1 MYFITSQQSY
11 DGYGLNVNAI
21 ERLIE
26 KGMEL
31 LITCDNGIAAIEEI
45 KYAKEK
51 RA

>member
-1 MYFITSQQSY
+1 MT

-21 ERLIE
+21 ERLIG

-51 RA
+51 V